1 MIVEW
6 IGGEASFYRHVLNR
20 STDFI
25 EFRAIRKSK
34 ASSSRREAAEQA
46 DKPGG
51 KESDA
56 NGDARL
62 ERPSR
67 DQIGPQKWKHEK
79 VGPDHEL

>member
-1 MIVEW
+1 MIIERV
-6 IGGEASFYRHVLNR
+6 GGETSFHRYVPNH
-20 STDFI
+20 STDLI

-34 ASSSRREAAEQA
+34 ARPSRRKAAEQA
-46 DKPGG
+46 DKSGG

-79 VGPDHEL
+79 VGPNHEL